1 MIFGKNEYH
10 GGIDMVGIDDDTVY
24 AISDGKAEVLFEDGG
39 FGLYIRQTLD
49 DGRRVYYAHL
59 DSTKLQSGTDVYK
72 GMALGIMGSTG
83 KSTGAH
89 LHIELRPKGT
99 SKESLDIAKY
109 LGIDNA
115 LGIYTSDINRYSY
128 DNTVNSLIECG
139 IVTVE
144 NMVSWELMLS
154 GRAPLNKDY
163 VRTVFDRC
171 CNKISEYE
179 RMNV

>member
-1 MIFGKNEYH
+1 
-10 GGIDMVGIDDDTVY
+10 MVGIDNDTVY
-24 AISDGKAEVLFEDGG
+24 AISDGKVEVLFEGDG
-39 FGLYIRQTLD
+39 FGLYVRQTLA

-59 DSTKLQSGTDVYK
+59 RDTCVKNGMYVHK
-72 GMALGIMGSTG
+72 GMALGFMGSTG
-83 KSTGAH
+83 KVTGPH

-115 LGIYTSDINRYSY
+115 TGVYTSVSNKYSY
-128 DNTVNSLIECG
+128 DNTVDSLIECG
-139 IVTVE
+139 IVTTE

-179 RMNV
+179 RMIV